1 MKYLLFT
8 LLLVAA
14 IAVPASAV
22 THVQNDEFTSSGI
35 WLCPAD
41 VNNISLTLV
50 GGGEGGSG
58 GGFIYPEWGTGYGNR
73 TSGVGGING
82 TILTITSVPVNPG
95 QAYVITIGQQG
106 HGGDII
112 SDAAASFKNLGSYP
126 ATKTFNGTPG
136 QNSTAF
142 GYTATGGNANKV
154 SVYSATNTST
164 LVFTQ
169 TAVSTGYN
177 GYGTVALATAGGME
191 IGEAGCDEA
200 WTSGYAGGY
209 GYGAG
214 GGGGQKG
221 LFSATPCFGGQGG
234 DGAAGYAKIT
244 YLTEQGTTTT
254 WYSQQLVQVK
264 IVDAYQVPIPMAN
277 VTARYIASSLPSQN
291 ASYLTAAFGISSAIA
306 KDMVDSNVAM
316 YGFTDNQGAI
326 SMMLFPAIRYGFWVE
341 NETLGVSNYV
351 EISPKEEF
359 YTIICPKTGQAAS
372 ESKINNTYTTRLP
385 FYQLNSTYYNL
396 SMIFY
401 DPDGRADNVVF
412 TVYDHTAG
420 DTVVYQKDWGDP
432 NTDMIVD
439 NYTAYVPFGQE
450 YIWEYNA
457 TYTTGMT

>member
-14 IAVPASAV
+14 IAVPVSAV
-22 THVQNDEFTSSGI
+22 THVANDEFTSSGF
-35 WLCPAD
+35 WLAPAD
-41 VNNISLTLV
+41 VTNISLVLV

-58 GGFIYPEWGTGYGNR
+58 GGWISGPAVSNMST
-73 TSGVGGING
+73 GVGGSNG
-82 TILTITSVPVNPG
+82 TIILVSDIMVTPG
-95 QAYVITIGQQG
+95 QTYSIIIGPPG
-106 HGGDII
+106 KGGD
-112 SDAAASFKNLGSYP
+112 SFATTLATTLSYP
-126 ATKTFNGTPG
+126 LVRTYNGTPG
-136 QNSTAF
+136 GNSTAF
-142 GYTATGGNANKV
+142 GYTATGGSANKV
-154 SVYSATNTST
+154 VAYAATNSSVVTFNST
-164 LVFTQ
+164 T
-169 TAVSTGYN
+169 TITGGMN
-177 GYGTVALATAGGME
+177 GYGTLPLATAGTAN
-191 IGEAGCDEA
+191 IASAAGCNE
-200 WTSGYAGGY
+200 SGILGYPGGF

-214 GGGGQKG
+214 GGAGQRG
-221 LFSATPCFGGQGG
+221 VSSATPCWGGQGG
-234 DGAAGYAKIT
+234 DGAAGYARIT

-291 ASYLTAAFGISSAIA
+291 ASYLTAAFGISSQIA

-385 FYQLNSTYYNL
+385 FYQLNTTYYNL

-457 TYTTGMT
+457 TYLTGAV